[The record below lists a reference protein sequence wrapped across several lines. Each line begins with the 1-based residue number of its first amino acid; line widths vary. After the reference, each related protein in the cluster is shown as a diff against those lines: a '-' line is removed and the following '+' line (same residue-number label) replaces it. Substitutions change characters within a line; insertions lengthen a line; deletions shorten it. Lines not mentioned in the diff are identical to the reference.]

1 MSPSSTIPFLDMGA
15 MHAEVR
21 EDLDERWRSTI
32 DSSGFVGGAAVAEF
46 EAEFAHFCD
55 CRSAVGVANGT
66 DALELILRGL
76 GVGPGDEVIMPTNTF
91 FATAEAV
98 CNVGASPVFIDVDP
112 TTLLMTSTLV
122 DTAITSRTAAVIA
135 VHLFGQMPD
144 MDAIAASCR
153 TRGIHLLEDAAQAHG
168 ATWAGARA
176 GSFGVAAAFSFYPGK
191 NLGALGDGGAV
202 VTNDAALADRI
213 RSLANHGRSVDGGQ
227 DHAVIGVNSRLDALQ
242 ASALSVKLAR
252 LSDWNQ
258 RRRQVHDW
266 YRDALPDGAV
276 PLRVASE
283 AGAVHHL
290 EVVQVD
296 GRDEVR
302 ERLANAGVAT
312 GVHYAV
318 PCHRLPVFRDR
329 VPQQSLPVAEA
340 AAGRI
345 LSLPMFPHLDRPT
358 VEAICSR
365 LGEALG
371 KVAA

>member
-1 MSPSSTIPFLDMGA
+1 MSPSSAIPFLDMGA

-21 EDLDERWRSTI
+21 EDLDERWRATI
-32 DSSGFVGGAAVAEF
+32 DSSGFVGGAAVSEF
-46 EAEFAHFCD
+46 EAEFAQFCD
-55 CRSAVGVANGT
+55 CRIAVGVANGT

-76 GVGPGDEVIMPTNTF
+76 GIGPGDEVIVPTNTF

-98 CNVGASPVFIDVDP
+98 CNVGASPVFIDVEP
-112 TTLLMTSTLV
+112 TTLLMTSSLV
-122 DTAITSRTAAVIA
+122 AEAITSRTAAVIA
-135 VHLFGQMPD
+135 VHLFGQMPE
-144 MDAIAASCR
+144 MDAIAATCR
-153 TRGIHLLEDAAQAHG
+153 ARGIHLVEDAAQAHG
-168 ATWAGARA
+168 ATWNGARA

-242 ASALSVKLAR
+242 ASALSVKLGR

-258 RRRQVHDW
+258 RRRHVHDW
-266 YRDALPDGAV
+266 YRDALPEGAV
-276 PLRVASE
+276 ALRIASE

-302 ERLANAGVAT
+302 DRLADAGVAT
-312 GVHYAV
+312 GIHYPV

-358 VEAICSR
+358 VETICSR
-365 LGEALG
+365 LGEVLG